1 MKTLVAVSVPRGRKQ
16 EVRPSSGCIFR
27 LSAALGVCFTL
38 AAQLTTD
45 AADILRGGGFT
56 APTRGSATGGAPA
69 ASTTQ
74 ARANARDAL
83 ARTSNALKSV
93 RAMQAT
99 ARDLAIK
106 GPNNLGRNPN
116 NPGLQLPNIPNGLV
130 TGGLKVAPG
139 VPVDL
144 AHPTAAENI
153 ALWQGAKLP
162 TQSTTASGR
171 IKVTVEQTKPQ
182 ALLTWET
189 FNIGKETT
197 LAFDQNAGGDSKSQ
211 WIAFNKIIDP
221 SGVPSQILGS
231 IQAPGQ
237 VYVINQ
243 NGIIFGGSSQINLHT
258 LVASSLPI
266 NDNLISRGLL
276 NNPDAQ
282 FLFSSMPIPAGT
294 KGTPA
299 FTPTPAPNGESGDV
313 VVQPGA
319 VIKSPTSAE
328 HVGGRVALIA
338 PNVTNGGT
346 ISTPDGQTILA
357 AGEQVG
363 FAAHVSSDPHL
374 RGLDV
379 YVGAGGGTAANAAG
393 SFEGSLPPA

>member
-144 AHPTAAENI
+144 AHPTAAENDTPE
-153 ALWQGAKLP
+153 AAAVRRW
-162 TQSTTASGR
+162 
-171 IKVTVEQTKPQ
+171 
-182 ALLTWET
+182 
-189 FNIGKETT
+189 
-197 LAFDQNAGGDSKSQ
+197 
-211 WIAFNKIIDP
+211 
-221 SGVPSQILGS
+221 
-231 IQAPGQ
+231 
-237 VYVINQ
+237 
-243 NGIIFGGSSQINLHT
+243 FGF
-258 LVASSLPI
+258 
-266 NDNLISRGLL
+266 SR
-276 NNPDAQ
+276 
-282 FLFSSMPIPAGT
+282 
-294 KGTPA
+294 
-299 FTPTPAPNGESGDV
+299 
-313 VVQPGA
+313 
-319 VIKSPTSAE
+319 
-328 HVGGRVALIA
+328 
-338 PNVTNGGT
+338 
-346 ISTPDGQTILA
+346 
-357 AGEQVG
+357 
-363 FAAHVSSDPHL
+363 
-374 RGLDV
+374 
-379 YVGAGGGTAANAAG
+379 
-393 SFEGSLPPA
+393 